1 MDWTRWRWRFC
12 CAALIA
18 ACFVT
23 ISTPWDWGSGFS
35 SVTFIIWAVTL
46 VLAATLLMLLRASR
60 DVFCAVATIVA
71 MAIVVTLL
79 YSFRAAA
86 RNSNLGNVLGEVSD
100 RHWIADKLTVM
111 QNLLWPCACLQLDYI
126 LVQRASVLARTFG
139 WSRTKRCLPM
149 VWCLEALIGPTLL
162 PYLATPWLREGPQK
176 IAICQVVLFGAMVMG
191 FGHLAI
197 CLMSVPLFWSP
208 VRSLR
213 AAARSPW
220 GRSLLAQR
228 PELLRAA
235 NRQMFALA
243 ANAPCQVVEVVTVI
257 LLFSRRAT
265 LEGKLIYMFSVAL
278 DSLTNIILVILLS
291 GALRRETDDDKAAQE
306 AGLRCAEKQRRSA
319 AAYEVCADVGWQGA
333 VETLAHRGFTLD
345 KLLAFYKRLPELMPH
360 FSPDV
365 HTTNDV
371 VRQAIIPESA
381 DQKCSMAL
389 KMMDGKTV
397 RPQKMVTH
405 NWSNLF
411 RDLVACI
418 VSDALNEST
427 FGLVADLL
435 DFDMPAL
442 ERMLDAKALKK
453 SYWVCAFSV
462 NQHQS
467 ICAHNPA
474 RTVDPKTGVE
484 HPVCSCGAT
493 VYFNNTPPL
502 RESDSKSI
510 HCQMNKFDDMM
521 SFLSAADPIFSQVI
535 AVDRAFGLFNR
546 AWHPAAHSHAR
557 VLGRAR
563 CCRQHGHATALEVGE
578 PRGHAR
584 RGRHEALEGS

>member
-442 ERMLDAKALKK
+442 ERM
-453 SYWVCAFSV
+453 
-462 NQHQS
+462 
-467 ICAHNPA
+467 
-474 RTVDPKTGVE
+474 
-484 HPVCSCGAT
+484 
-493 VYFNNTPPL
+493 
-502 RESDSKSI
+502 
-510 HCQMNKFDDMM
+510 NKFDDMM